1 MGDKNGHDL
10 IDWDTFSYE
19 VVPRDHNYAE
29 SLKTTNKDK
38 LDLLLAK
45 MEALTPTLNLTL
57 TLTLIL
63 NPKDKLDLLLAK
75 MEDLRQ

>member
-45 MEALTPTLNLTL
+45 ME
-57 TLTLIL
+57 
-63 NPKDKLDLLLAK
+63 
-75 MEDLRQ
+75 DLRQ